1 MSTATLS
8 ITYGTFSAPA
18 GTAVGGIVV
27 TFTGTGANVLSQTVG
42 PTASVVTQAVGPDSY
57 TVTAQAVDTS
67 TPPNPIGTPAST
79 SFVVAA
85 TSATVSIPVSLIVTV
100 D

>member
-18 GTAVGGIVV
+18 GTVVGGIVV
-27 TFTGTGANVLSQTVG
+27 TFTGTGANVLTQTVA
-42 PTASVVTQAVGPDSY
+42 PATATVTQVVGPDTY

-79 SFVVAA
+79 SFTVA
-85 TSATVSIPVSLIVTV
+85 SQATVSIPVSLAVAV
-100 D
+100 A